1 MESQVKNKGTCVET
15 CKEAYV
21 ITQEGMRTM
30 RKLTYQ
36 LGKLNKSLKKIEEM
50 AASGGLFSSLLQ

>member
-1 MESQVKNKGTCVET
+1 MEPQVENKETQVTCVEA

-21 ITQEGMRTM
+21 ITQEDMRTM

-36 LGKLNKSLKKIEEM
+36 LGKLNKSLKKFE
-50 AASGGLFSSLLQ
+50 